1 MKTTTNTTK
10 KYTVLITGAS
20 TGIGMATAIHLASSG
35 CQVYAG
41 IRKESDKQKL
51 LEENPENLTPV
62 FLDVCNY
69 SSIEEACSRISSSL
83 KGSTFNLVNN
93 AGLSLNGPLEMLPLE
108 DIERLIQVNV
118 TGLLAVSRACIP
130 MIRESG
136 GRLINISSGHG
147 LMAIPDK
154 SVYAAS
160 KFAVQAISDSL
171 RLELRPFGVSVSSVV
186 VGKVN
191 TSVLGKILDD
201 RIRMIDQ
208 AKSEVTELYRDLIEY
223 FDREVK
229 NIPGIEADEV
239 ARVISK
245 ALMEVKPKSQ
255 YLVGP
260 GAKKMKMLSRFPE
273 KMRDK
278 MLYKAIHK

>member
-1 MKTTTNTTK
+1 MKTTSNTRK
-10 KYTVLITGAS
+10 KQTVLITGAS
-20 TGIGMATAIHLASSG
+20 TGIGMATAIYLAKSG
-35 CQVYAG
+35 CEVYAG
-41 IRKESDKQKL
+41 VRKENDKQKL
-51 LEENPENLTPV
+51 QGENLAYLKPV
-62 FLDVCNY
+62 FLDVCDS
-69 SSIEEACSRISSSL
+69 SSIEEACSNISSGMNGTEFS
-83 KGSTFNLVNN
+83 LVNN

-118 TGLLAVSRACIP
+118 TGLLTVTRACIP
-130 MIRESG
+130 MIRETG
-136 GRLINISSGHG
+136 GRLVNISSGHG

-154 SVYAAS
+154 CVYAAS

-171 RLELRPFGVSVSSVV
+171 RLELRPFGVFVSSVV

-201 RIRMIDQ
+201 RTKMINQ
-208 AKSEVTELYRDLIEY
+208 AKPQVTELYRDLIEY

-229 NIPGIEADEV
+229 NIPGIEAVEV

-245 ALMEVKPKSQ
+245 ALREANPKSQ

-260 GAKKMKMLSRFPE
+260 GAKKMKVLSRFPR
-273 KMRDK
+273 KMGDA